1 MRPNVIVSES
11 PGLDRDRGRW
21 PLCPLHLPP
30 RPSPCLLTRCARV
43 SPSFSP
49 FLILFCM
56 VLFYSKILLSTADTI
71 IPLCRAS
78 LSILRRLSPPQPVV
92 QAKTDQR
99 RQPAASAPGGGGGR
113 GSGQPIPAGQ
123 EAEEDAG
130 CSIPATSPAP
140 ACTGGRH
147 HFRRLVDAQDV
158 FNELPARYIFVHL
171 HLWLFLLLNQ

>member
-1 MRPNVIVSES
+1 MRPNVIVSQS

-30 RPSPCLLTRCARV
+30 RPSPCLLTRCARR
-43 SPSFSP
+43 
-49 FLILFCM
+49 IR
-56 VLFYSKILLSTADTI
+56 I

-158 FNELPARYIFVHL
+158 FNELPARYVERRPCNFS
-171 HLWLFLLLNQ
+171 N